1 MKLHE
6 MMQFKSK
13 IEKKRDSFNLP
24 NLPDREWQYM
34 LQRAKMESMRKNDIN
49 PLYAFMTSARL
60 SFALSTAIV
69 LALVISL
76 LYSNPNNSES
86 NNTRTNTASTSRGN
100 VDIVNVA
107 NSNFI

>member
-24 NLPDREWQYM
+24 DLPDREWQYM
-34 LQRAKMESMRKNDIN
+34 LQRAKMESMSKTKVN
-49 PLYAFMTSARL
+49 PLYAFMCSVRL

-76 LYSNPNNSES
+76 LYSNPNSKEVNSP
-86 NNTRTNTASTSRGN
+86 RANTASTTRSN
-100 VDIVNVA
+100 VDVVNVA

>member
-49 PLYAFMTSARL
+49 PFYAFMTSARL

-76 LYSNPNNSES
+76 LYSNPNNNEV
-86 NNTRTNTASTSRGN
+86 NNSRANNASTTRGN